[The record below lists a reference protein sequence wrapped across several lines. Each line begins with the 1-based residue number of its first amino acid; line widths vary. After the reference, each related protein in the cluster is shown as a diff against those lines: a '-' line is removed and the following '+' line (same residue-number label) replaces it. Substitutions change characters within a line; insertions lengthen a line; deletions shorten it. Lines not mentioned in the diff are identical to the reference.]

1 MWTFEIQ
8 SNVQSNVK
16 GKAGGAILYVSR
28 FHSPRTCLSAQV
40 SYWATPT
47 CKARQSHES

>member
-1 MWTFEIQ
+1 MWTFETR
-8 SNVQSNVK
+8 SNVQSNTK
-16 GKAGGAILYVSR
+16 GKAGDAILYFSR
-28 FHSPRTCLSAQV
+28 FHLPRTCLSAQV